1 MIDVSNDRKISDF
14 WHINDKMNA
23 FNLNHEIIS
32 YMNKVNPTTCVATSN
47 QNVNIP
53 DDQGRNIVL
62 YFYPKDDT
70 PGCTIEGND
79 FTRLNDSFAENN
91 SVVYGVSRD
100 SIASHEKFINK
111 FNYTID
117 LISDE
122 DESLCKQFDVL
133 KLKKMYGKEHI
144 GIVRSTF
151 VISPEGDILKQ
162 WDKVKV
168 DGHAEEVLDFV
179 KTL

>member
-1 MIDVSNDRKISDF
+1 
-14 WHINDKMNA
+14 
-23 FNLNHEIIS
+23 
-32 YMNKVNPTTCVATSN
+32 MNKVNPITCVATSN
-47 QNVNIP
+47 QKVEIP
-53 DDQGRNIVL
+53 DNHGRNIVL

-79 FTRLNDSFAENN
+79 FSALNESFAEQNT
-91 SVVYGVSRD
+91 VIYGVSRD
-100 SIASHEKFINK
+100 SITSHEIFKQK

-122 DESLCKQFDVL
+122 DESLCNQFDVI
-133 KLKKMYGKEHI
+133 KLKKLYGKEYM

-151 VISPEGDILKQ
+151 VINPNGEILKQ

-168 DGHAEEVLDFV
+168 DGHAEEVLEFIRG
-179 KTL
+179 L

>member
-1 MIDVSNDRKISDF
+1 MPL
-14 WHINDKMNA
+14 
-23 FNLNHEIIS
+23 NLNQEIIS

-47 QNVNIP
+47 QKIEIP
-53 DDQGRNIVL
+53 DNKGRNIVL

-79 FTRLNDSFAENN
+79 FTELNEPFAQQNT
-91 SVVYGVSRD
+91 VIYGVSRD
-100 SIASHEKFINK
+100 SIASHEKFKQK

-122 DESLCKQFDVL
+122 DESLCKQFDVI
-133 KLKKMYGKEHI
+133 KLKKLYGKEHM
-144 GIVRSTF
+144 GVVRSTF
-151 VISPEGDILKQ
+151 VISPSGDILKH

-168 DGHAEEVLDFV
+168 AGHAEEVLEFV
-179 KTL
+179 KEL

>member
-1 MIDVSNDRKISDF
+1 MPL
-14 WHINDKMNA
+14 
-23 FNLNHEIIS
+23 NLNHEIIS

-47 QNVNIP
+47 QKIEIP
-53 DDQGRNIVL
+53 DNKGRNIVL

-79 FTRLNDSFAENN
+79 FTELNESFIQSNT
-91 SVVYGVSRD
+91 VVYGVSRD
-100 SIASHEKFINK
+100 SIASHEKFKKK
-111 FNYTID
+111 FNYTIE

-122 DESLCKQFDVL
+122 DESLCNQFDVI
-133 KLKKMYGKEHI
+133 KLKKLYGKEHM

-151 VISPEGDILKQ
+151 VISPSGDILKY

-168 DGHAEEVLDFV
+168 TGHAEEVLEFV
-179 KTL
+179 KEL

>member
-1 MIDVSNDRKISDF
+1 
-14 WHINDKMNA
+14 
-23 FNLNHEIIS
+23 
-32 YMNKVNPTTCVATSN
+32 MNKVNPTTCVATSN
-47 QNVNIP
+47 QNINIP
-53 DDQGRNIVL
+53 DGQGRNIVL

-79 FTRLNDSFAENN
+79 FTRLNNSFIENN
-91 SVVYGVSRD
+91 TVVYGVSRD
-100 SIASHEKFINK
+100 SIASHEKFKQK

-122 DESLCKQFDVL
+122 DESLCNQFDVI
-133 KLKKMYGKEHI
+133 KLKKLYGKEYM

-151 VISPEGDILKQ
+151 VINPNGEILKQ

-168 DGHAEEVLDFV
+168 DGHAEEVLEFIRC
-179 KTL
+179 L

>member
-1 MIDVSNDRKISDF
+1 
-14 WHINDKMNA
+14 
-23 FNLNHEIIS
+23 
-32 YMNKVNPTTCVATSN
+32 MNKVNPITCVATSN
-47 QNVNIP
+47 QKVEIP
-53 DDQGRNIVL
+53 DNNGRNIVL

-79 FTRLNDSFAENN
+79 FTSLNESFTEKNT
-91 SVVYGVSRD
+91 VIYGVSRD
-100 SIASHEKFINK
+100 SIKSHEKFKQK

-122 DESLCKQFDVL
+122 DESLCNQFDVI
-133 KLKKMYGKEHI
+133 KLKKLYGKEHM

-151 VISPEGDILKQ
+151 VISSSGEILKH

-168 DGHAEEVLDFV
+168 DGHADEVLEFV
-179 KTL
+179 SGL

>member
-1 MIDVSNDRKISDF
+1 MPL
-14 WHINDKMNA
+14 
-23 FNLNHEIIS
+23 NLNQEIIS
-32 YMNKVNPTTCVATSN
+32 YMNKINPTTCIATSN
-47 QNVNIP
+47 QKIEIP
-53 DDQGRNIVL
+53 DNKGRNIVL

-79 FTRLNDSFAENN
+79 FTELNESFAQQNT
-91 SVVYGVSRD
+91 VIYGVSRD
-100 SIASHEKFINK
+100 SIASHEKFKQK

-122 DESLCKQFDVL
+122 DESLCKQFDVI
-133 KLKKMYGKEHI
+133 KLKKLYGKEYM

-151 VISPEGDILKQ
+151 VISPSGDILKH

-168 DGHAEEVLDFV
+168 AGHAEEVLEFV
-179 KTL
+179 KEL

>member
-1 MIDVSNDRKISDF
+1 MPL
-14 WHINDKMNA
+14 
-23 FNLNHEIIS
+23 NLNQEIIS

-47 QNVNIP
+47 QKIEIP
-53 DDQGRNIVL
+53 DNNGRNIVL

-79 FTRLNDSFAENN
+79 FTELNEYFAQQNT
-91 SVVYGVSRD
+91 VIYGVSRD
-100 SIASHEKFINK
+100 SIASHEKFKQK

-122 DESLCKQFDVL
+122 DESLCKQFDVI
-133 KLKKMYGKEHI
+133 KLKKLYGKEHM
-144 GIVRSTF
+144 GVVRSTF
-151 VISPEGDILKQ
+151 VISPSGDILKH

-168 DGHAEEVLDFV
+168 AGHAEEVLEFV
-179 KTL
+179 KEL

>member
-1 MIDVSNDRKISDF
+1 MD
-14 WHINDKMNA
+14 
-23 FNLNHEIIS
+23 
-32 YMNKVNPTTCVATSN
+32 KVNPITCVATSN
-47 QNVNIP
+47 QKVEIP
-53 DDQGRNIVL
+53 DNHGRNIVL

-79 FTRLNDSFAENN
+79 FAALNDSFTNQN
-91 SVVYGVSRD
+91 TLIYGVSRD
-100 SIASHEKFINK
+100 SISSHEKFKQK

-122 DESLCKQFDVL
+122 DESLCNQFDVI
-133 KLKKMYGKEHI
+133 KLQQLYGKEYM

-151 VISPEGDILKQ
+151 VISPSGEILKH

-168 DGHAEEVLDFV
+168 DGHADEVLEFV
-179 KTL
+179 SDL

>member
-1 MIDVSNDRKISDF
+1 
-14 WHINDKMNA
+14 
-23 FNLNHEIIS
+23 
-32 YMNKVNPTTCVATSN
+32 MNKVNPITCVATSN
-47 QNVNIP
+47 QKVEIP
-53 DDQGRNIVL
+53 DNNGRNIVL

-79 FTRLNDSFAENN
+79 FTALNESFTEKNT
-91 SVVYGVSRD
+91 VIYGVSRD
-100 SIASHEKFINK
+100 SIKSHEKFKKK

-122 DESLCKQFDVL
+122 DESLCNQFDVI
-133 KLKKMYGKEHI
+133 KLKKLYGKEYM

-151 VISPEGDILKQ
+151 VISSSGEILKH

-168 DGHAEEVLDFV
+168 HGHADEVLEFV
-179 KTL
+179 SDL

>member
-14 WHINDKMNA
+14 LHINDKMNA

-122 DESLCKQFDVL
+122 DESLCKEFDVL
-133 KLKKMYGKEHI
+133 KLKKCTARNILVSLDLLLSLAQRVIFSSI
-144 GIVRSTF
+144 GTKSKLMDMLRKF
-151 VISPEGDILKQ
+151 
-162 WDKVKV
+162 
-168 DGHAEEVLDFV
+168 
-179 KTL
+179 

>member
-1 MIDVSNDRKISDF
+1 
-14 WHINDKMNA
+14 
-23 FNLNHEIIS
+23 
-32 YMNKVNPTTCVATSN
+32 MNKVNPITCVATSN
-47 QNVNIP
+47 QKVEIP
-53 DDQGRNIVL
+53 DNHGRNIVL

-79 FTRLNDSFAENN
+79 FSALNESFADLNT
-91 SVVYGVSRD
+91 VIYGVSRD
-100 SIASHEKFINK
+100 SIASHEKFKQK

-122 DESLCKQFDVL
+122 DESLCNQFDVI
-133 KLKKMYGKEHI
+133 KLKKLYGKEYM

-151 VISPEGDILKQ
+151 VINPNGEILKQ

-168 DGHAEEVLDFV
+168 DGHAEEVLEFIRG
-179 KTL
+179 L

>member
-1 MIDVSNDRKISDF
+1 
-14 WHINDKMNA
+14 
-23 FNLNHEIIS
+23 
-32 YMNKVNPTTCVATSN
+32 MNKVNPITCVATSN
-47 QNVNIP
+47 QKVEIP
-53 DDQGRNIVL
+53 DNHGRNIVL

-79 FTRLNDSFAENN
+79 FSALNESFAVQNT
-91 SVVYGVSRD
+91 VIYGVSRD
-100 SIASHEKFINK
+100 SIASHEKFKQK

-122 DESLCKQFDVL
+122 DESLCNQFDVI
-133 KLKKMYGKEHI
+133 KLKKLYGKEYM

-151 VISPEGDILKQ
+151 VINPNGEILKQ

-168 DGHAEEVLDFV
+168 DGHAEEVLEFISG
-179 KTL
+179 L

>member
-1 MIDVSNDRKISDF
+1 
-14 WHINDKMNA
+14 
-23 FNLNHEIIS
+23 
-32 YMNKVNPTTCVATSN
+32 MNKVNPITCVATSN
-47 QNVNIP
+47 QKVEIP
-53 DDQGRNIVL
+53 DNHGRNIVL

-79 FTRLNDSFAENN
+79 FSALNESFAVQNT
-91 SVVYGVSRD
+91 VIYGVSRD
-100 SIASHEKFINK
+100 SIASHEKFKQK

-122 DESLCKQFDVL
+122 DESLCNQFDVI
-133 KLKKMYGKEHI
+133 KLKKLYGKEYM

-151 VISPEGDILKQ
+151 VINPSGEILKQ

-168 DGHAEEVLDFV
+168 DGHAEEVLEFIRG
-179 KTL
+179 L

>member
-1 MIDVSNDRKISDF
+1 MSL
-14 WHINDKMNA
+14 
-23 FNLNHEIIS
+23 NLNQEIIS

-47 QNVNIP
+47 QKIEIP
-53 DDQGRNIVL
+53 DNKGRNIVL

-79 FTRLNDSFAENN
+79 FSQLNESFSKKNT
-91 SVVYGVSRD
+91 VIYGVSRD
-100 SIASHEKFINK
+100 SISSHEKFKQK

-122 DESLCKQFDVL
+122 DESLCNQFDVI
-133 KLKKMYGKEHI
+133 KLKKLYGKEHL

-151 VISPEGDILKQ
+151 VINPSGDILKY

-168 DGHAEEVLDFV
+168 AGHAEEVLQFV
-179 KTL
+179 SGL